1 MLRYIAYRLL
11 LMIPT
16 IFVISVVS
24 FIIIQLPPGDFLTS
38 YVAGLSARGEEI
50 DEATVQ
56 ALRNAYGLGQPI
68 HVQYFKWITG
78 ILTRGDF
85 GQSFTWRVPVSN
97 LIWERIWLTVALSF
111 VTLMVTWLLALPIGI
126 YSAVRP
132 YTFWDYVFTLI
143 GFIGVSIPSFLLAL
157 ILLVV
162 AFAQFGMSVG
172 GLFSPG
178 METAPWSLAKVL
190 DLLGHLWIP
199 VIVLGLGG
207 MASLIRIM
215 RANLLDELHKP
226 YVTTARLKGQGEL
239 KLLLR
244 YPVRAALNPFVST
257 LGWTLPQ
264 LVSGST
270 IVAVVLSMPMVG
282 PMMLQALVS
291 QDMYLAG
298 AFIMILS
305 VLTVIGTLISDIL
318 LAWLDPRI
326 RLDKAG

>member
-1 MLRYIAYRLL
+1 MLRYILYRIV

-16 IFVISVVS
+16 IFVISIIS
-24 FIIIQLPPGDFLTS
+24 FAIIQLPPGDFLTS
-38 YVAGLSARGEEI
+38 YVAGITARGEEI
-50 DEATVQ
+50 DEATIQ
-56 ALRNAYGLGQPI
+56 ALRDAYGLGQPMHI
-68 HVQYFKWITG
+68 QYFKWISG
-78 ILTRGDF
+78 IMRGDF
-85 GQSFTWRVPVSN
+85 GQSFTWRVAVSD
-97 LIWERIWLTVALSF
+97 LIWSRVWLTVAVSL
-111 VTLMVTWLLALPIGI
+111 VTLVFTWVVAFPIGI

-132 YTFWDYVFTLI
+132 YSILDYIFTFI
-143 GFIGVSIPSFLLAL
+143 GFIGVAIPGFLLAL

-178 METAPWSLAKVL
+178 FEEAPWSWAKVV
-190 DLLGHLWIP
+190 DLLQHIWIP

-207 MASLIRIM
+207 TASLIRIM
-215 RANLLDELHKP
+215 RANLMDELHKP
-226 YVTTARLKGQGEL
+226 YVTTARLKGQREFT
-239 KLLLR
+239 LLMR
-244 YPVRAALNPFVST
+244 YPVRVALNPFVST

-270 IVAVVLSMPMVG
+270 IVAVVLSLPLVG

-298 AFIMILS
+298 SLILILS

-326 RLDKAG
+326 RMDRAG